1 MSAIT
6 FKDGLRAIRD
16 NNARQFPNSFIVQ
29 FLDRWLEESA
39 DLSLW
44 DKIADDAEKL
54 SPTHNAELEI
64 PNLMFGVTDERML
77 SRARVFLDI
86 IRTAC
91 LCLELYSP
99 KFGWIAAKGQFER
112 NQQEINKY
120 KNLAAYASTLAQYY
134 RGLSEFFDTHSELQE
149 RVALYEKDAKIFL
162 QKAAM
167 RDPGIRFPRQRNSAK
182 RDDAWAMAKVRAGS
196 SD

>member
-6 FKDGLRAIRD
+6 FKDMLRAIRD

-29 FLDRWLEESA
+29 FLDRWLEDST

-134 RGLSEFFDTHSELQE
+134 RGHSEFFDTRL
-149 RVALYEKDAKIFL
+149 
-162 QKAAM
+162 
-167 RDPGIRFPRQRNSAK
+167 GTT
-182 RDDAWAMAKVRAGS
+182 RAS
-196 SD
+196 RTV